1 MVYFSSLGS
10 GFIVPLSSRT
20 TETINFKSY
29 LMKINSGPD
38 SLRLHLLAPV
48 LLCYFDGSIVS
59 FIKCPSCFPGVL
71 RDIIK
76 YLVLTV

>member
-20 TETINFKSY
+20 TETINVKSY

-38 SLRLHLLAPV
+38 SLRLHLLAPG
-48 LLCYFDGSIVS
+48 LRCYFDGSIVS
-59 FIKCPSCFPGVL
+59 FIKMSILFSWSPA
-71 RDIIK
+71 
-76 YLVLTV
+76 